1 MRFHICAVGRLRHGP
16 EKTLIDDYRG
26 RFDKIG
32 RSMAMGPLD
41 FHEVEDKKGGG
52 PRAEAVLLNNV
63 IPNNS
68 LICTLDERGKLMS
81 SPQFANLLA
90 QWRDQGQ
97 RDVSFI
103 IGGADGLDPDL
114 RSKASAC
121 LSFGKMVW
129 PHMMA
134 RLMLSEQLYRSAS
147 ILAGSPYHR
156 V

>member
-63 IPNNS
+63 IPKNS

-90 QWRDQGQ
+90 QYMLDA
-97 RDVSFI
+97 VI
-103 IGGADGLDPDL
+103 HIGADHLTSSDSLTLPIVYPCQALKPIVPPIADLAHLEQEVIVEFPTTFSPELIGL
-114 RSKASAC
+114 
-121 LSFGKMVW
+121 
-129 PHMMA
+129 
-134 RLMLSEQLYRSAS
+134 E
-147 ILAGSPYHR
+147 
-156 V
+156 